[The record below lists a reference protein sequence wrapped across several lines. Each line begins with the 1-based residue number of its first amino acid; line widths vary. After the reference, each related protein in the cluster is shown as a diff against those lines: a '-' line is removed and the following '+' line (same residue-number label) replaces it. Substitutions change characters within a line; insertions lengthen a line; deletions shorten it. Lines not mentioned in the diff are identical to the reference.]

1 MLTVGLL
8 WYDDDPKRPTALK
21 IADGMA
27 RYRERLGAAPTTC
40 YLNPRQLEA
49 VTAPTRHKG
58 VGAPLPPAALI
69 SDNTMRPNY
78 FLIGVEE
85 SDQQPIQATTAA
97 LDDIPRDRPA
107 EQEQSHSSRRKRQD
121 PSIVTRSAETPRPR
135 SKRAAQKTPAAPEL
149 VPVEPRHSTR
159 GKATTSTP
167 ASTRTESSRDASPRR
182 HANGERAHSA
192 EKQVTQAT
200 LPFGKTVT
208 DPGRISAKRA
218 TQASKSPS
226 PKQPAAKVDSAPTNE
241 ASPRR
246 GARRR
251 ADGSPQQKESARS
264 VAPKHTGGSGK
275 APKRIAK
282 MGARKPAAARPAAPS
297 RATAPRPAARKQST
311 QSKRETDTHN
321 PLADS
326 AAHNPPVTRRHRRAS

>member
-27 RYRERLGAAPTTC
+27 RYRERLGTAPTTC

-58 VGAPLPPAALI
+58 VGAPLPNASLI
-69 SDNTMRPNY
+69 SDDTMRPNY

-85 SDQQPIQATTAA
+85 SDQQPILATAAA
-97 LDDIPRDRPA
+97 LDDIARDAPS
-107 EQEQSHSSRRKRQD
+107 EQSHSSRKKRQA
-121 PSIVTRSAETPRPR
+121 PSVVTHSAETLRPR
-135 SKRAAQKTPAAPEL
+135 SKRAARETQMTTEL
-149 VPVEPRHSTR
+149 VPAQSRHGVSGT
-159 GKATTSTP
+159 ATTSSP
-167 ASTRTESSRDASPRR
+167 VFTRKGSSRDAAPRR
-182 HANGERAHSA
+182 HANGEHTHGA

-200 LPFGKTVT
+200 LPFGNTVT

-218 TQASKSPS
+218 TQALRSPS
-226 PKQPAAKVDSAPTNE
+226 SKQPVAKSDSAPKHE

-264 VAPKHTGGSGK
+264 VAPKHSGGSGK
-275 APKRIAK
+275 APKRVEEP
-282 MGARKPAAARPAAPS
+282 GARQPISARPAAPS
-297 RATAPRPAARKQST
+297 RAIAPRQAARKQST
-311 QSKRETDTHN
+311 QSKRETGRHD

-326 AAHNPPVTRRHRRAS
+326 TAHNPPMTRRYRRAS